1 MSYLRE
7 ASLDKTNFPLFADVK
22 GTIGFI
28 PSFYRAQTTRPDLI
42 EAVG

>member
-7 ASLDKTNFPLFADVK
+7 ASLDKTNFPLFTDVK
-22 GTIGFI
+22 GAIGFI
-28 PSFYRAQTTRPDLI
+28 PSFIAQTTLPDLI